1 MIWTHRLFFLFLHI
15 YPIFKSMQKRFYIE
29 TYGCQMN
36 EYDSEILAGILQS
49 HDFILSD
56 SPEDADLILL
66 NTCSVRE
73 HAEQKIHSRLGE
85 LKHLKDKRPDLKLG
99 VIGCMAQ
106 NLKNDIIKSKP
117 YVNLIL
123 GPDSYRH
130 IDEYL
135 DSEKKHIID
144 TKLSKYEVYNG
155 LFPARKE
162 GINAWI
168 SIMRGCN
175 KFCSYCIVPYT
186 RGRERS
192 RSIESIVE
200 EAQKSIDNGFAE
212 ITLLGQNVNSF
223 DHEGRKFP
231 ELLRAIAK
239 VDGLKRLRY
248 TSPHP
253 QDVDEELMRVHAE
266 FKPLIANHIHL
277 PLQAGSDNVL
287 KAMNR
292 TYTQEHYLK
301 LVDMIRNFVPD
312 MGITTD
318 IIVGF
323 PGETEED
330 FRETLKVM
338 NYVKY
343 NSAYTFK
350 YSPRPYT
357 KAWNM
362 DDNVSEEDKSARL
375 TELIA
380 LQKKHTLERYRD
392 MIGKEVE
399 ILVEGRSKKSPE
411 EMKGRTACNKIVI
424 FPKLDYK
431 PKDMIKR
438 KITDAQGV
446 SLFSRS

>member
-1 MIWTHRLFFLFLHI
+1 
-15 YPIFKSMQKRFYIE
+15 MQKRFYIE

-36 EYDSEILAGILQS
+36 EYDSEILAGILQA

-56 SPEDADLILL
+56 SPKNADLILL

-85 LKHLKDKRPDLKLG
+85 LKYLKDKNPDLKLG
-99 VIGCMAQ
+99 VVGCMAQ

-130 IDEYL
+130 IAKHL
-135 DSEKKHIID
+135 DSDNNHIID
-144 TKLSKYEVYNG
+144 TKLSKFEVYDG
-155 LFPARKE
+155 LFPARNE

-175 KFCSYCIVPYT
+175 KFCSYCIVPFT

-200 EAQKSIDNGFAE
+200 EAKRTIEKGFVE
-212 ITLLGQNVNSF
+212 ITLLGQNVNSYE
-223 DHEGRKFP
+223 HEDRKFP
-231 ELLRAIAK
+231 ELLKAIAE

-266 FKPLIANHIHL
+266 YKPLIANHIHL
-277 PLQAGSDNVL
+277 PLQAGADPVL

-292 TYTQEHYLK
+292 TYSQEHYLK
-301 LVDMIRNFVPD
+301 LVDMIRNYVPD

-323 PGETEED
+323 PGETDQD

-338 NYVKY
+338 NNVKY
-343 NSAYTFK
+343 DSAYTFK

-362 DDNVSEEDKSARL
+362 DDNVSEEEKSARL

-380 LQKKHTLERYRD
+380 LQKKHTLERYRS

-399 ILVEGRSKKSPE
+399 ILVETRSKKSPD
-411 EMKGRTACNKIVI
+411 EMRGRTACNKIVV
-424 FPKLDYK
+424 FPKNNYK
-431 PKDMIKR
+431 PKEMIKR

-446 SLFSRS
+446 TLFSRT